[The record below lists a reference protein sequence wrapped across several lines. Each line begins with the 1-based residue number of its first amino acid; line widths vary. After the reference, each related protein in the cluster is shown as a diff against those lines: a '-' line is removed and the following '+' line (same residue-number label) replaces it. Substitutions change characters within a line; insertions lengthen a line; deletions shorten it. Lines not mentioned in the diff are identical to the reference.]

1 MAIKA
6 ASSGTIN
13 QASGGRTLLT
23 GKGGATR
30 SGGTMTDGSAD
41 NTPNAAVGSSKV
53 RLNGRMPAGD
63 TGEQGFRDE
72 GQKIGP
78 KEYQA
83 GSKQSFRPKTGGR
96 VR

>member
-1 MAIKA
+1 MAVKA

-13 QASGGRTLLT
+13 QPSGGRSLIT

-30 SGGTMTDGSAD
+30 SGGTMTDGSAN
-41 NTPNAAVGSSKV
+41 NTPNAAEGSSKV

-63 TGEQGFRDE
+63 TGEQSFSDS
-72 GQKIGP
+72 GQSISP
-78 KEYQA
+78 KEYAA
-83 GSKQSFRPKTGGR
+83 GSKQSFRPKTGGK